1 MGFSSRFKRDE
12 TPAVLVQDTVLQE
25 PEMPVDIEFSEQEVA
40 DNPPEDIILPP
51 EPSESVND
59 LAQYIA
65 DSSVSKIT
73 VVDTA
78 VKIFANG
85 LPVKQI
91 QLNEFP
97 KAYVK
102 GADAVFNYV
111 ENNLAVSGVVPPVS
125 KKSCLTIEK
134 IECLTL
140 DELVSRKILSRTIL
154 DFLGKIIAAKKN
166 ILLAGSSNFAVLNSI
181 IKSKLY
187 DKNTVVFQ
195 NQPKIQDSDSLTA
208 FNTAE
213 IAASS
218 IENVIKVAL
227 DLEPEY
233 LIADLSEE
241 SQMARLTSLTH
252 ECCGKIY
259 TIPAPNAQSALFKM
273 LNMTMETEH
282 CNEKIAKSKLLHSFN
297 YILDS
302 ESLYLIAPA
311 KTAIITLKEI
321 PA

>member
-1 MGFSSRFKRDE
+1 M
-12 TPAVLVQDTVLQE
+12 
-25 PEMPVDIEFSEQEVA
+25 
-40 DNPPEDIILPP
+40 
-51 EPSESVND
+51 
-59 LAQYIA
+59 
-65 DSSVSKIT
+65 
-73 VVDTA
+73 
-78 VKIFANG
+78 
-85 LPVKQI
+85 
-91 QLNEFP
+91 
-97 KAYVK
+97 
-102 GADAVFNYV
+102 
-111 ENNLAVSGVVPPVS
+111 
-125 KKSCLTIEK
+125 
-134 IECLTL
+134 
-140 DELVSRKILSRTIL
+140 
-154 DFLGKIIAAKKN
+154 
-166 ILLAGSSNFAVLNSI
+166 
-181 IKSKLY
+181 Y

-213 IAASS
+213 IPASS

-233 LIADLSEE
+233 LIADLPEE

-273 LNMTMETEH
+273 LNMIMEAEH